1 MGRVPPTP
9 SGPWAGLL
17 LAASV
22 LVSRL
27 QPAPAQTS
35 GTIVL
40 TPPSPAV
47 GGTVSLALQ
56 DPPQD
61 FVSCS
66 WYRSAITDQSTR
78 ILTYFPTPPVQSN
91 GPAHTGRETA
101 GPGCSLHIAGLRL
114 NDTGNYTVSVQ
125 SPTGD
130 VTSTAVLRV
139 FETLPQPTVTPN
151 QTLALEKENFT
162 LTCNPSPGADTLLWL
177 HNSTS
182 LTPGDRL
189 TVLNVAR
196 GDAGTYQ
203 CEVKNPVSTNKSE
216 PSTVTVAYGP
226 DAASIE
232 PPGPVTLRLV
242 SPLTLRCV
250 TDCVPAPSYRW
261 ALNGTDTGESGSSLT
276 RNPTSWAQQGTY
288 EYRAHNSVTNLTAQ
302 ATVDVSS
309 VLETL
314 PQPTVMPNQTLA
326 LEKENFTLT
335 CNPSPGADTLLW
347 LHNSTSLTPADRLV
361 LSPDNRTLTVLNVAR
376 GDAGT
381 YQCEVKN
388 PISTNK
394 SEPSTV
400 TVAYGPDA
408 ASIEPPGPVTLP
420 LGSLLTLRCV
430 TDCVPAP
437 SYRWA
442 LNGTNTG
449 ESGSSLTRNPTSW
462 AQQGTYECRAYNSV
476 TNLTAQATVDV
487 WLTGPDESPGASSG
501 LSAGAIAGIVIGS
514 LVVAA
519 LVGVGASFLYCR
531 CRKDPPQENGAPVQ
545 VYENLP
551 PTAGMGPVAPLRSPP
566 DPSPTYQ
573 TLQPRQPDVYEE
585 LKK

>member
-1 MGRVPPTP
+1 MGLLPRRRDHPVLG
-9 SGPWAGLL
+9 GPGQGLL

-22 LVSRL
+22 LVSCF

-66 WYRSAITDQSTR
+66 WYRSASTDQSTR
-78 ILTYFPTPPVQSN
+78 ILEYFPQTPVQNN
-91 GPAHTGRETA
+91 GSAHTGRETA

-114 NDTGNYTVSVQ
+114 SDTGNYTVSIQ
-125 SPTGD
+125 SPTGS

-182 LTPGDRL
+182 LTPADQLVLSPDNRTL
-189 TVLNVAR
+189 TVLNVTR

-203 CEVKNPVSTNKSE
+203 CEVKNPVSTNKN
-216 PSTVTVAYGP
+216 GP

-232 PPGPVTLRLV
+232 PPGSVTLPLG

-288 EYRAHNSVTNLTAQ
+288 ECRAH
-302 ATVDVSS
+302 
-309 VLETL
+309 
-314 PQPTVMPNQTLA
+314 
-326 LEKENFTLT
+326 
-335 CNPSPGADTLLW
+335 
-347 LHNSTSLTPADRLV
+347 
-361 LSPDNRTLTVLNVAR
+361 
-376 GDAGT
+376 
-381 YQCEVKN
+381 
-388 PISTNK
+388 
-394 SEPSTV
+394 
-400 TVAYGPDA
+400 
-408 ASIEPPGPVTLP
+408 
-420 LGSLLTLRCV
+420 
-430 TDCVPAP
+430 
-437 SYRWA
+437 
-442 LNGTNTG
+442 
-449 ESGSSLTRNPTSW
+449 
-462 AQQGTYECRAYNSV
+462 NSV

-487 WLTGPDESPGASSG
+487 WLTGPAPTDASPSSSG

-514 LVVAA
+514 LAGVSLLGGLIYFLLCRNGGGPKQCVPDGRPAA
-519 LVGVGASFLYCR
+519 PPHNQDVGDNRPTKGDQDIQYSTLAFAA
-531 CRKDPPQENGAPVQ
+531 KDQK
-545 VYENLP
+545 LP
-551 PTAGMGPVAPLRSPP
+551 PGP
-566 DPSPTYQ
+566 
-573 TLQPRQPDVYEE
+573 QPQPQPQLNSGTIYSEV
-585 LKK
+585 KKN